1 MAAAAVV
8 RIRPRQCR
16 WRHCLQNPIA
26 ATRLCA
32 GRLSVTVVAVVCAFV
47 HVSACGAVACDTCIA
62 LTIETTS
69 RVCTQRISVAVVA
82 VVCAFVHVS
91 ARGGAVACVTCV
103 ALTVVAGRLSVTVV
117 AVGRAF
123 VHVSARGAA
132 ACKTCLASL

>member
-1 MAAAAVV
+1 M
-8 RIRPRQCR
+8 
-16 WRHCLQNPIA
+16 
-26 ATRLCA
+26 T
-32 GRLSVTVVAVVCAFV
+32 
-47 HVSACGAVACDTCIA
+47 
-62 LTIETTS
+62 
-69 RVCTQRISVAVVA
+69 VVA

-103 ALTVVAGRLSVTVV
+103 ALTVVAARLSVTVV